1 MSYILD
7 ALKKSDQQ
15 RQHTKAPTLQST
27 HAVPAS
33 PRARRIAVNIWL
45 AIALVGIG
53 LLIGWWRPWE
63 REASAIAPPPSPLT
77 STPTPP
83 SSPTPAVVAPLVKM
97 PSAPAIQAHPSA
109 TNMGEIPASAQSVEN
124 ATKAAEKTAASTFS
138 TPVNAPV
145 NTSVSPPA
153 SAPHSAPNPSSETPL
168 LQQHELP
175 PEVQQTL
182 PSVIIAFH
190 QYSSNPADSRVM
202 INNSVLHA
210 GNWVAPGLKL
220 EQITAN
226 GVILSY
232 QGYRFQRGV
241 R

>member
-15 RQHTKAPTLQST
+15 RQHAKAPTLLTT
-27 HAVPAS
+27 HATPAAAAS
-33 PRARRIAVNIWL
+33 RRVAVNVWW
-45 AIALVGIG
+45 AVALIGIG

-63 REASAIAPPPSPLT
+63 TEAP
-77 STPTPP
+77 
-83 SSPTPAVVAPLVKM
+83 VVV
-97 PSAPAIQAHPSA
+97 Q
-109 TNMGEIPASAQSVEN
+109 PAS
-124 ATKAAEKTAASTFS
+124 
-138 TPVNAPV
+138 PV
-145 NTSVSPPA
+145 SQPPA
-153 SAPHSAPNPSSETPL
+153 SAALPETMSAAPIVQSAPPEASRDDTPAVPTPALSTNASNATAAASPAINTAQPANEPAAETPL

-175 PEVQQTL
+175 PEIRQSL
-182 PSVIIAFH
+182 PTITIAFH
-190 QYSSNPADSRVM
+190 QYASQPGDSRVM

-210 GNWVAPGLKL
+210 GDAIAPGLKL
-220 EQITAN
+220 EQITVD